1 MWRDWRKWHP
11 NTIKANCFWGLRK
24 RDLLQS
30 LPKRCSQ
37 IQTWIN
43 SGKSSKN
50 GSKKD
55 PQQPPPFVFIIT
67 ISRVII
73 IKCILFIE
81 MFLQGRKEKKK
92 KKKDCIMDNI
102 SLPFFGRAAVDEVK
116 SFSNAIWKST
126 ALITRL
132 NFQFSHR
139 YAHTHRQT
147 DTHTARRIQNEAV
160 AQNNLPDRLSDTK
173 THRQKG
179 KDRDYVNGWR
189 DCSDYSYVSLKER
202 NTMSFTPL
210 KGPASHK
217 QRWLSLSHYMK
228 LLSGEM
234 EVAAR
239 HRTATG
245 PL

>member
-92 KKKDCIMDNI
+92 KK
-102 SLPFFGRAAVDEVK
+102 R
-116 SFSNAIWKST
+116 T
-126 ALITRL
+126 ALWITSVFLSLAELLWMKLKVSAMLSGKAQRL
-132 NFQFSHR
+132 LHGSISNSLTGTHTR
-139 YAHTHRQT
+139 TDRHTHTQHAEYKMRPWHKTISQT
-147 DTHTARRIQNEAV
+147 GSVIQKHTDKKEKTGIMWMVGGIV
-160 AQNNLPDRLSDTK
+160 ATIHMCL
-173 THRQKG
+173 
-179 KDRDYVNGWR
+179 
-189 DCSDYSYVSLKER
+189 
-202 NTMSFTPL
+202 
-210 KGPASHK
+210 
-217 QRWLSLSHYMK
+217 
-228 LLSGEM
+228 
-234 EVAAR
+234 
-239 HRTATG
+239 
-245 PL
+245 

>member
-81 MFLQGRKEKKK
+81 MFLQGRKKKKK

-132 NFQFSHR
+132 NSLTGTHTR
-139 YAHTHRQT
+139 TDRHTHTQHAEYKMRPWHKTISQT
-147 DTHTARRIQNEAV
+147 GSVIQKHTDKKEKTGIMWMVGGIV
-160 AQNNLPDRLSDTK
+160 ATIHMCL
-173 THRQKG
+173 
-179 KDRDYVNGWR
+179 
-189 DCSDYSYVSLKER
+189 
-202 NTMSFTPL
+202 
-210 KGPASHK
+210 
-217 QRWLSLSHYMK
+217 
-228 LLSGEM
+228 
-234 EVAAR
+234 
-239 HRTATG
+239 
-245 PL
+245 